1 VDPRYARYAKAVA
14 RGLEL
19 RPLNRFMRLSIE
31 TVKLARLG
39 GLGAEAIGLMSRL
52 AIAIYL
58 SFTNAR
64 ARMKLYDALAIAS
77 GAAIVAVSFFAI
89 QPFTTLPPEVAGE
102 VQRLLITPS
111 LDIVLPSAA
120 LVAYALG
127 IVVGKTEDQTV
138 AATWRAGAAIITTLV
153 AYLVAASFL

>member
-1 VDPRYARYAKAVA
+1 
-14 RGLEL
+14 
-19 RPLNRFMRLSIE
+19 
-31 TVKLARLG
+31 
-39 GLGAEAIGLMSRL
+39 
-52 AIAIYL
+52 
-58 SFTNAR
+58 
-64 ARMKLYDALAIAS
+64 MKLYDALAIAS
-77 GAAIVAVSFFAI
+77 GAAIVAVSFFVI

-138 AATWRAGAAIITTLV
+138 AATWRAGAGMITTLA
-153 AYLVAASFL
+153 AYYLAQSVL